1 MTADPLRDDY
11 MQSENSVSKN
21 ANSEQDKPLRVCF
34 VVLNAYPAI
43 EPRVAGGI
51 GGIETRSWMLART
64 LAQRD
69 DFDVSFM
76 IRHTTRILQ
85 YEYEG
90 VKILPIYDRFY
101 KMRIEVSRKVTRT
114 SGFPFLS
121 VNKISWKLCW
131 QLPLLAVDQCLRPVT
146 HSRDLRSLTIYSQ
159 VDADIFVCFGVNEV
173 SASVISTAKSRGKK
187 SVLFISSDIDLDER
201 YTADSE
207 YINIYHSPASLC
219 HHAVANADR
228 IVVQTPEQLQ
238 LLERNFGREGKLI
251 GNPIDLE
258 EWGERLQTA
267 ELPSEIGSLRDYV
280 LWVGRAERNQKQP
293 QLMPELSR
301 LCPEFQ
307 FLMIMNP
314 SDKELEQEVR
324 HAAPDNLTIIE
335 RVPFPEMPTVYK
347 HASALVSTSDSE
359 GFPNTFLQAAASGV
373 PIASLKVG
381 EEFLDAASA
390 GRCAGGS
397 LKQLAEILKS
407 IFSVNDARDST
418 LARRYVSDHHSLR
431 SQVKCV
437 ADLFTDLCSSP
448 DQ

>member
-1 MTADPLRDDY
+1 

-21 ANSEQDKPLRVCF
+21 ANLEQDEPLRVCF

-51 GGIETRSWMLART
+51 GGIETRSWMLARA

-76 IRHTTRILQ
+76 IRHTKTILQ
-85 YEYEG
+85 DAYER
-90 VKILPIYDRFY
+90 VQILPIYDRFY
-101 KMRIEVSRKVTRT
+101 KTRIEVSRNVTRK

-121 VNKISWKLCW
+121 IRRFSWKLSW

-146 HSRDLRSLTIYSQ
+146 HSRDLRPLTIYSQ

-201 YTADSE
+201 YTADSV
-207 YINIYHSPASLC
+207 YINIYHSPAGLC
-219 HHAVANADR
+219 HYAVANADR

-238 LLERNFGREGKLI
+238 LLERNFGREGGVI

-258 EWGERLQTA
+258 EWDERLQSA
-267 ELPSEIGSLRDYV
+267 ELPAEIGILHDYV

-293 QLMPELSR
+293 QLMPELAR
-301 LCPEFQ
+301 LCPEIP

-314 SDKELEQEVR
+314 SDKELEREVCR
-324 HAAPDNLTIIE
+324 AAPDNLTIIE
-335 RVPFPEMPTVYK
+335 RVPFPKMPAVYK

-390 GRCAGGS
+390 GRSAGGS

-407 IFSVNDARDST
+407 ILSGNGTHESA

-437 ADLFTDLCSSP
+437 VDLFTDLCSSP